1 MINVQET
8 IELTEAKLGRKLTD
22 KEKEIVE
29 VLGSLLNAAYKDD

>member
-29 VLGSLLNAAYKDD
+29 VLGSLLNAAYKDN

>member
-1 MINVQET
+1 MINLQET

-29 VLGSLLNAAYKDD
+29 ALGSLLNAAYKDD